1 MEINN
6 EINNDIND
14 LMNIN
19 NLSNNPKMTIILS
32 DDPISLVFTI
42 FKEFDAKLE
51 LKQIDTDIEKYQSK
65 KEDVKFRKS
74 KEEFKSFQEHELGLL
89 WPYIEKAD
97 ALIGYNSDHFDIPLL
112 NKYYAGD
119 LTKIKSIDLMKT
131 IQKSLGRR
139 IKLQDVA
146 SSTLGIS
153 KGGNGL
159 DAITWWKEGAIDK
172 IIEYCLKDVSITR
185 DLYKHMK
192 ENKKV
197 KIPDGASMYEID
209 LDVSDWE
216 NNEEAKLTHAMP
228 W

>member
-1 MEINN
+1 MA
-6 EINNDIND
+6 
-14 LMNIN
+14 
-19 NLSNNPKMTIILS
+19 P
-32 DDPISLVFTI
+32 LVFDIETKNT
-42 FKEFDAKLE
+42 FFDVGENDPAKL
-51 LKQIDTDIEKYQSK
+51 DISVVCIY
-65 KEDVKFRKS
+65 DFATNAM
-74 KEEFKSFQEHELGLL
+74 KSFQEHELKDL
-89 WPYIEKAD
+89 WPYIENAD

-146 SSTLGIS
+146 SATLGVS
-153 KGGNGL
+153 KSGQGL

-185 DLYKHMK
+185 DLYNHMK
-192 ENKKV
+192 TNKKV
-197 KIPDGASMYEID
+197 SIPDGSSTYQID
-209 LDVSDWE
+209 LDISDWE
-216 NNEEAKLTHAMP
+216 ITDASKLTHAMP

>member
-1 MEINN
+1 MA
-6 EINNDIND
+6 
-14 LMNIN
+14 
-19 NLSNNPKMTIILS
+19 P
-32 DDPISLVFTI
+32 LVFDIETKNT
-42 FKEFDAKLE
+42 FFDVGENDPAKL
-51 LKQIDTDIEKYQSK
+51 DISVVCIYDFASNTM
-65 KEDVKFRKS
+65 
-74 KEEFKSFQEHELGLL
+74 KSFQEHELKDL
-89 WPYIEKAD
+89 WPYIENAD

-146 SSTLGIS
+146 SATLGVS
-153 KGGNGL
+153 KSGQGL
-159 DAITWWKEGAIDK
+159 DAITWWKNGEIDK

-185 DLYKHMK
+185 DLYNHMK

-197 KIPDGASMYEID
+197 SIPDGSNTYQID
-209 LDVSDWE
+209 LDITDWE
-216 NNEEAKLTHAMP
+216 VTDASKLTHAMP